1 MSIKVDTIT
10 APAYWASAFINGDKS
25 GMTDEEES
33 AFDAYEARLA
43 KKGWRVIDM
52 VENSERFTWSYKA
65 YGGDAQGGDV
75 ADYTVYRTISNNNID

>member
-1 MSIKVDTIT
+1 
-10 APAYWASAFINGDKS
+10 
-25 GMTDEEES
+25 
-33 AFDAYEARLA
+33 
-43 KKGWRVIDM
+43 M